1 MITNLITVI
10 PLLKKTI
17 TVRAKTLPILSVGV
31 ALSLALAGCSAAS
44 SPQKEDGL
52 IHVVASTDVY
62 GDIAKQI
69 GGDLVSVTSIISNA
83 SQDPHSYEADAQVQL
98 SLSKADVVIQNGGG
112 YDDFVDTLLKGANN
126 PTVALL
132 DAATVSGHDQTPPTG
147 EFNEH
152 LWYDFTTVT
161 KVAAKIEST
170 FARLDPKHA
179 STFAA
184 NGATFSSAVS
194 TLESSEASI
203 RAFAAGEGAAI
214 TEPVPLYML
223 DAMGLVNKTPEKF
236 SAAIEGGTDVS
247 PLVLTETLA
256 LFSDHAVKLLAYNAQ
271 TGGPQ
276 TEQVIAAAKK
286 AGVAVV
292 PVRET
297 LPAGKDYLEWMTD
310 TVAAISAA
318 LK

>member
-1 MITNLITVI
+1 M
-10 PLLKKTI
+10 
-17 TVRAKTLPILSVGV
+17 RAKIVPVLSVGIL
-31 ALSLALAGCSAAS
+31 LSLALAGCSGAS
-44 SPQKEDGL
+44 SPPKDDGL

-69 GGDLVSVTSIISNA
+69 GGDLVSVTSIISNP

-126 PTVALL
+126 PGVALV
-132 DAATVSGHDQTPPTG
+132 DAAAVSGHDQTPTTG

-152 LWYDFTTVT
+152 LWYDFPTVT
-161 KVAAKIEST
+161 KVATKLEST
-170 FARLDPKHA
+170 FSRLDPKNA
-179 STFAA
+179 ATFAA
-184 NGATFSSAVS
+184 NGASFSSAVS
-194 TLESSEASI
+194 TLESSEAAI
-203 RAFAAGEGAAI
+203 RASASGEGAAI

-247 PLVLTETLA
+247 PLVLRETLA
-256 LFSDHAVKLLAYNAQ
+256 LFGDHAVKLLAYNAQ

-276 TEQVIAAAKK
+276 TAQVVAAAKK